1 MIDRNHVFYDKIS
14 LPFIMRILKHKKIIS
29 IYLKIKR
36 HGNIFN
42 FNKKKRRISVQFK
55 ASNGQVI
62 LNSEGYASKT
72 NCLNGI
78 ESVRK
83 NAAEDQKFECKEA
96 DDGRFYFNL
105 KANNGQIIAS
115 SQMYESMTARE
126 KGIISVKKNA
136 PDAVLIFVAIEDATF

>member
-1 MIDRNHVFYDKIS
+1 MGTFS
-14 LPFIMRILKHKKIIS
+14 ILTRKS
-29 IYLKIKR
+29 
-36 HGNIFN
+36 GEFQFN
-42 FNKKKRRISVQFK
+42 LK

-83 NAAEDQKFECKEA
+83 NAAEDQKYECKEA

-105 KANNGQIIAS
+105 KATNGQIIAS

-136 PDAVLIFVAIEDATF
+136 PDAVLEFVAIEDATF